1 MNTIRDRDGGT
12 HRADAVVSV
21 FHKVEGLYDAAYGW
35 VRLGLVTGSLHDYAL
50 VSGTKDDVDRLVFYY
65 RDQAMRQLGWLP

>member
-1 MNTIRDRDGGT
+1 LNTIRDRDGGT

-50 VSGTKDDVDRLVFYY
+50 VSGTKDQAEAMVLHYRL
-65 RDQAMRQLGWLP
+65 QAMRELGWVS